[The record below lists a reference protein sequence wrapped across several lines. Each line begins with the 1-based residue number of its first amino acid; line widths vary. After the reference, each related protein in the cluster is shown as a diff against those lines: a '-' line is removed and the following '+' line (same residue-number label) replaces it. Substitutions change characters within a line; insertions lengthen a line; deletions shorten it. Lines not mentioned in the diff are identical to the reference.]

1 MILRRFKKQAAK
13 EADARERSLWAD
25 LLSVGMVFPI
35 AIVVGIF
42 AGRWVGG
49 WFGHKELGQW
59 IGLAWGVA
67 AAFWELYKMSQKLD
81 RYDAETLKG
90 LKAAE
95 DAKAQAPFGEENRD
109 EDGQDHDRP

>member
-1 MILRRFKKQAAK
+1 MIFRRLKKEAAR

-35 AIVVGIF
+35 AIVVGLF
-42 AGRWVGG
+42 AGRWIGG
-49 WFGHKELGQW
+49 WFGHRDLGQW

-67 AAFWELYKMSQKLD
+67 AAFWELFKMSQKLD

-90 LKAAE
+90 LKASE
-95 DAKAQAPFGEENRD
+95 EAKARTPFGAQEE
-109 EDGQDHDRP
+109 EDGGGDDRP